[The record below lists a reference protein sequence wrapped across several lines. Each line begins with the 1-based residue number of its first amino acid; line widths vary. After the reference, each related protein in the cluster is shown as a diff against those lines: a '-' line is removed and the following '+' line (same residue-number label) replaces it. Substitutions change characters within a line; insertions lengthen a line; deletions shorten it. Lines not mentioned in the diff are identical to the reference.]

1 MLQLQLFIEGQEVE
15 MFKDES
21 ITLTQN
27 ITDVKRLD
35 AVLTDY
41 SRSFTVPASKTNN
54 QIFKHFYNYYIDGY
68 NSKIKKL
75 ADLHLNYKPFKTG
88 KVRFEGV
95 NLKNN
100 KPESYKL
107 TFFGDTIKL
116 TDVLGED
123 KISALT
129 ELGAFDFVY
138 NDTNIA
144 AYMADGLDNNIGSSD
159 ITNAIIFP
167 LITHTSRLI
176 YDSSANQNNNV
187 YPSVGT
193 DNNGVPFSQ
202 LKPAIRLDAI
212 IRAIEMHYD
221 LVFSDDFFVDTN
233 LPYYNLYLWMHTKSG
248 GLFEDQQKSKQFKSY
263 NLVGTA
269 QEELL
274 IRSNNFAINNTK
286 KSVQYNLDFSVDPAD
301 DTATY
306 NLVIHKN
313 GEEFRRFDNLKG
325 DTKNGTAL
333 GQAIDKIEVDNGQ
346 FSVFIETSAAT
357 SFDLD
362 VFVQRQNNALL
373 GGKKDSSLTAS
384 ITTISDANFSVASNL
399 PEMKVIDLLQGL
411 FKMFNLVAYVNDDDV
426 FVVQTLDQYYAA
438 STKIWDFTP
447 FVDSNKSQ
455 VDSPIPYRQVNLGY
469 EGTKTFLAA
478 NFKSMN
484 NRAWGQTNYNEDS
497 YFLTNA
503 QKDKF
508 EGETYEIQLPFEHML
523 FERLSDVNT
532 GNITKVQ
539 WGWHVDDKE
548 QKSAEMPLL
557 FYPIQTISSISAR
570 NLGGTKVTINAPYMP
585 SNSVSVFSDYV
596 ETGMSQSINFHAEID
611 EYALISNEKTL
622 FKTYY
627 ETYIRDL
634 FDERKR
640 ITKLSAEIPMSITEE
655 LQLND
660 DIRIFDKIY
669 RINSIT
675 TNFENGKSELELVN
689 ILTSTKFASIVD
701 TLTSPITVFGVP
713 IDVSMTDITV
723 DNTQFSVDNVGNN
736 NNGFTQPALIDD
748 TPAPILQNIIS
759 DNKVVPCT
767 VTTPTL
773 TFKSAVGS
781 TNQTKFE
788 FEITKAGT
796 LCDQEN
802 VDEYGFLIADLES
815 TLTATDD
822 IDTLKAD
829 SNVQLIMVN
838 RDTVYQGAGS
848 PLDLTASPR
857 VKSAIVSGLT
867 HPATKFARFYAK
879 TNLNPDHDTDKNTIT
894 SVVSVTTD
902 TGAGTNLSTAKISI
916 FANNAGLRTDAGYNT
931 IPTKAEI
938 EANVYTK
945 FHQGTCGG
953 YTVDPLRWFHNGTDL
968 YPKVNDRITRKLS
981 AGVPNYTG
989 GTNSFQSVYGQTTYF
1004 ALSLGDN
1011 IDNYVKDGNSYY
1023 KVIKQ
1028 FVVEY
1033 STAKVVAVYDCAA
1046 SIPTYTGAMHFSGA
1060 VLPLSSQLIKNQ
1072 GQCDRQIGFIA
1083 GASTGIALKGVTEIS
1098 GVTVPLTYVPDF
1110 QIAHNGTQNNPQA
1123 GDQIRF
1129 TRVQG
1134 IDINTS
1140 FNGDETNI
1148 IQINQAISFGVSLYN
1163 LHYSDLQ
1170 IYDYHLLYLLDDTN
1184 KVKGVVSI
1192 NKLTGTVIN
1201 ATYCD

>member
-123 KISALT
+123 KISTLT

-221 LVFSDDFFVDTN
+221 LEFSDDFFVDTN

-286 KSVQYNLDFSVDPAD
+286 KSVQYNLDFTVDPGD

-426 FVVQTLDQYYAA
+426 IVVQTLDQYYAA
-438 STKIWDFTP
+438 STKMWDFTP
-447 FVDSNKSQ
+447 FVDSTKSQ

-523 FERLSDVNT
+523 YERLSDVNT

-548 QKSAEMPLL
+548 QKSVEMPLL

-627 ETYIRDL
+627 ETYIKDL

-723 DNTQFSVDNVGNN
+723 DNTQFTVDNVGSNN
-736 NNGFTQPALIDD
+736 DGFTQPALIDD
-748 TPAPILQNIIS
+748 TPAPILQNIIT

-767 VTTPTL
+767 VTAPTL

-781 TNQTKFE
+781 NTQTKFE
-788 FEITKAGT
+788 FEITKSGT

-894 SVVSVTTD
+894 AVHSVSTD
-902 TGAGTNLSTAKISI
+902 TGAGTNTSTARTII
-916 FANNAGLRTDAGYNT
+916 LANNAGLRSSAGYNT
-931 IPTKAEI
+931 IPTQAEI
-938 EANVYTK
+938 EANPYT
-945 FHQGTCGG
+945 Q
-953 YTVDPLRWFHNGTDL
+953 FHNGACGSITKNPLSWFHSGTGL
-968 YPKVNDRITRKLS
+968 YPVVGDRLSRKQT

-1004 ALSLGDN
+1004 ALSVGDN
-1011 IDNYVKDGNSYY
+1011 ILSETKNGETLMPVVKH
-1023 KVIKQ
+1023 I
-1028 FVVEY
+1028 VVHY
-1033 STAKVVAVYDCAA
+1033 STAEVVAVYECNPKLPA
-1046 SIPTYTGAMHFSGA
+1046 YTGAMYFFGA
-1060 VLPLSSQLIKNQ
+1060 ALPLSSQLIVNQ
-1072 GQCDRQIGFIA
+1072 GACDIQIGIA
-1083 GASTGIALKGVTEIS
+1083 ATGISLKGTTEIS
-1098 GVTVPLTYVPDF
+1098 GVTVPITYVPDF
-1110 QIAHNGTQNNPQA
+1110 QIAHNGVENNPQA

-1129 TRVQG
+1129 TRVHG

-1148 IQINQAISFGVSLYN
+1148 MQPNQAVEFGVSLYDIN
-1163 LHYSDLQ
+1163 WGASLKKF
-1170 IYDYHLLYLLDDTN
+1170 DYHLLYLLDDTN

-1192 NKLTGTVIN
+1192 LKSTGTVIN